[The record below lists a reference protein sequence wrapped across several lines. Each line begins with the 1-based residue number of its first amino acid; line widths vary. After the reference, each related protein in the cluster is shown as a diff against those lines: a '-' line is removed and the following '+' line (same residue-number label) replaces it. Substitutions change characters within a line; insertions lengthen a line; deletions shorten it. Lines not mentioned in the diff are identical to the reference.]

1 MGNSIVFRGMI
12 LRPDGSEVHETTCKG
27 AVQDGPLLGAAAA
40 RELKGRAAP
49 GFFAA
54 A

>member
-1 MGNSIVFRGMI
+1 MV

-27 AVQDGPLLGAAAA
+27 AVGDGPLLGAEAA
-40 RELKGRAAP
+40 RELKGRTAP